1 MVSAGG
7 VKTAMIIINNM
18 DGLIRE
24 TKHNLMHTHS
34 TYLYI
39 TTTTN
44 KKKMKN
50 YPYKP
55 IKYYETEN
63 NIPFYLAMIV
73 VVFVLLNVINT

>member
-1 MVSAGG
+1 
-7 VKTAMIIINNM
+7 
-18 DGLIRE
+18 
-24 TKHNLMHTHS
+24 MHTHS

>member
-1 MVSAGG
+1 MHNYS
-7 VKTAMIIINNM
+7 IN
-18 DGLIRE
+18 
-24 TKHNLMHTHS
+24 
-34 TYLYI
+34 LYI